1 MRPLLDILTT
11 IARQLSPAR
20 EVICTVDVIMALKMD
35 LAKYPLPGAWLLGPL
50 LRGEGSME
58 ALAALPRAATLFA
71 FGLAIGM
78 GARNDG

>member
-1 MRPLLDILTT
+1 
-11 IARQLSPAR
+11 
-20 EVICTVDVIMALKMD
+20 MALKMD

-71 FGLAIGM
+71 FGLAIGL
-78 GARNDG
+78 GACNDG